1 MEDIKALI
9 DVIVSIMKFPM
20 DIWGYTLSFW
30 DIMLALLVGGVI
42 ITLIVRFFNE

>member
-1 MEDIKALI
+1 MEELKALI
-9 DVIVSIMKFPM
+9 GIIVTIMKFPM
-20 DIWGYTLSFW
+20 EIWGFTLSYW